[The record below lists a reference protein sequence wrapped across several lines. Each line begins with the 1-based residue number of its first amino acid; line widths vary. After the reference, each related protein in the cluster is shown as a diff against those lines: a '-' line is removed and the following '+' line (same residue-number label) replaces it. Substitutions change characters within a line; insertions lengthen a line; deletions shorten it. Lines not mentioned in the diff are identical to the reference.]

1 MQIDELIAELE
12 VLVPP
17 QWAASWDRSG
27 VQVAASREVA
37 HKVAVGL
44 DPVPAMIAPAL
55 AWGADF
61 LLVHHPVALKPELPA
76 RHDDYNRV
84 LGALFRHD
92 AWLYAAHTSL
102 DVQPGGPVRWL
113 ARELDLEN
121 ISILEEVGRRAG
133 RWFRILGHA
142 GQIERIGRILA
153 KHPGLDVYPLDTRV
167 LEVVAAPGAEH
178 AVRKAVSGQE
188 QDMPHMVSQEL
199 DMPGEAIGFGFVG
212 DLRQPVPWELFLGN
226 LEQVLDV
233 PPRALVGTP
242 PEAVSRVACC
252 PGSGASLLGRVE
264 QSKAQV
270 YVTGDLKYHD
280 ALAVRDLGFMVVDAG
295 HFTLEERMMREFAGT
310 LRHKLEPHGVEVAF
324 FAGSDPF
331 G

>member
-12 VLVPP
+12 QLFPLR
-17 QWAASWDRSG
+17 WAASWDRSG
-27 VQVAASREVA
+27 VQVAANRRVV

-44 DPVPAMIAPAL
+44 DPIPAMIDPAL
-55 AWGADF
+55 AWGADV

-76 RHDDYNRV
+76 RHNDYNRA

-102 DVQPGGPVRWL
+102 DVQPDGPARWL
-113 ARELDLEN
+113 AWELGLEN
-121 ISILEEVGRRAG
+121 ISVLEEVGRRVG

-142 GQIERIGRILA
+142 GQIDQIGRALA
-153 KHPGLDVYPLDTRV
+153 EHPGVDVYHLGARA
-167 LEVVAAPGAEH
+167 LEVVAAPGADH
-178 AVRKAVSGQE
+178 AVRNTVSGMGG
-188 QDMPHMVSQEL
+188 DTPHMVSQEL
-199 DMPGEAIGFGFVG
+199 DMPAESIGFGFVG
-212 DLRQPVPWELFLGN
+212 DLRQPVPWEVFAGN
-226 LEQVLDV
+226 LERMLGA
-233 PPRALVGTP
+233 PPRALVGLP

-252 PGSGASLLGRVE
+252 PGSGASLLGRIG
-264 QSKAQV
+264 QTGAQV

-280 ALAVRDLGFMVVDAG
+280 ALAVREQGFVVVDVG
-295 HFTLEERMMREFAGT
+295 HFTLEERMMREFAGI
-310 LRHKLEPHGVEVAF
+310 LRHKLDPHGVQVAF